1 MPEVKTTITEMNDA
15 FDGLFSRLYMAKN
28 RISELENRSTET
40 SEKKK
45 KLKKNK
51 TEKSRTEDPSL
62 GYSRPNIQLWDN

>member
-1 MPEVKTTITEMNDA
+1 MEILKQKEMPEVKTTITEMNDA

-45 KLKKNK
+45 KN
-51 TEKSRTEDPSL
+51 
-62 GYSRPNIQLWDN
+62 